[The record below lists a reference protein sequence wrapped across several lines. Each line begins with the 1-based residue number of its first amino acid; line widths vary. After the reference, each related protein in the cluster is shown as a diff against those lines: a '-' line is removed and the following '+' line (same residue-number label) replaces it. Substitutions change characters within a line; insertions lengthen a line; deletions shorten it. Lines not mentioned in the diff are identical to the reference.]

1 VITVVGMIKEYDVPV
16 LMRDG
21 VKLMVDLYR
30 PDAPG
35 RFPVIYACGPHN
47 KDLQRPEIGENL
59 EAAQPAWSSLWF
71 GVLEAGDSKRFVAD
85 GYVHVIAQMRG
96 GHKSEGLPGQGDWWD
111 EYDTIDWITRQPW
124 CDGNVG
130 MAGLSGFAGQ
140 QWKAATQQHP
150 ALKAIFPFDATG
162 LYGGPRGFREANPGG
177 VIGMMFY
184 HLGLFNSM
192 HMELGTPPELPPEVE
207 AAWKEAMANPDY
219 MMYVNLYSIL
229 TMKGQRDPD
238 IFYDLVFPFEG
249 PNVVAES
256 EERLRKIKVPFYTGA
271 FEGSYTYKMHWQGAQ
286 HYFQGIDTRHKK
298 LLFTPP
304 AHAERPFH
312 EWHDEILRWYD
323 YWLKGIDTGIMD
335 EPPVKYWVMGANQ
348 WRTADNWPLPETKW
362 TKYYLHSWEK
372 LSPAPH
378 LPETA
383 TFVNEPPDAFVQMPP
398 SQTNKIERLR
408 YLTGPLPEDLPVV
421 GPISLTLYASIDQS
435 DTNWIVILKD
445 VGPDV
450 SVQTARQGERSVPEN
465 LYERELTRGWLKA
478 SRRATDPERSKP
490 WKPWHYLTAD
500 KIQPVVHGE
509 VNEYQIEIL
518 STCNLFKAGHRIC
531 LDITSLDL
539 AEGVAGET
547 AVEYIA
553 PHVCSSKTVLH
564 KVYHNAQ
571 YPSHLLLPVV
581 TWRRFEHIAA
591 GRHL

>member
-1 VITVVGMIKEYDVPV
+1 VGGMIKEYDIPV

-59 EAAQPAWSSLWF
+59 KAAQPAWSSLWF
-71 GVLEAGDSKRFVAD
+71 GVLEAGDSKRFVAN

-130 MAGLSGFAGQ
+130 MVGLSGFAGQ

-192 HMELGTPPELPPEVE
+192 HMELGMPPKLPPEVE

-229 TMKGQRDPD
+229 TMRGQRDPD
-238 IFYDLVFPFEG
+238 VFYDLVFPFEG
-249 PNVVAES
+249 PNVAAES

-286 HYFQGIDTRHKK
+286 HYFQGIDTPHKK

-348 WRTADNWPLPETKW
+348 WRTADDWPLPETKW
-362 TKYYLHSWEK
+362 TAYYLHSWEK

-408 YLTGPLPEDLPVV
+408 YLTDPLPEDLFVV
-421 GPISLTLYASIDQS
+421 GPISLTLYASIDQP

-450 SVQTARQGERSVPEN
+450 SVQTARQGERAVPKD
-465 LYERELTRGWLKA
+465 LHERELTRGWLKA

-490 WKPWHYLTAD
+490 WKPWHYLTAE
-500 KIQPVVHGE
+500 KIQPVVPRE
-509 VNEYQIEIL
+509 INEYQIEIL

-539 AEGVAGET
+539 AEGVAQET

-553 PHVCSSKTVLH
+553 PHVCSSETVLH

-581 TWRRFEHIAA
+581 PADHSEGAA
-591 GRHL
+591 A